1 MKKDPSI
8 SILIPVFNVEKYI
21 ERSARSLFDQTYE
34 NLECIFV
41 DDCSPDNSIG
51 ILENVLKDY
60 PRRKEQVKII
70 KHECNKGVSAAR
82 NTALRNSSGEFTIFV
97 DSDDD
102 MPRDAIEKLVKKQL
116 DTGADIITGQVVG
129 HYDDKVSIIERP
141 HFYDHDDFVE
151 DMIKPSLNHTL
162 WGRLIRKS
170 LYIEHNIQAK
180 EGINIGEDMQ
190 IMVQLAFYAN
200 RCESLWEVVYYYNCT
215 NELSCMNQYDLDNI
229 HRLTQDTA
237 SMEIV
242 RDFFIGKSDKFQ
254 NQAEGYLRDY
264 YLRLLRY
271 YGRSKMKDD
280 FEGIQKRLFGLRPQ
294 NRQMP
299 KKQKMK
305 FSNYR
310 IFRITESLLK

>member
-1 MKKDPSI
+1 MVKVSVLVPCY
-8 SILIPVFNVEKYI
+8 N
-21 ERSARSLFDQTYE
+21 ARDFIARCARAIFEQTYH
-34 NLECIFV
+34 NIECIFV

-60 PRRKEQVKII
+60 PQRKEQVKII

-82 NTALRNSSGEFTIFV
+82 NTALRNSSGEFTVFV

-116 DTGADIITGQVVG
+116 DTGADIITGQVVRL
-129 HYDDKVSIIERP
+129 YDNKVSIIERP

-200 RCESLWEVVYYYNCT
+200 KCESIWEVVYYYDCT
-215 NELSCMNQYDLDNI
+215 NELSCMNRYDLDNI
-229 HRLTQDTA
+229 HRLIQDTA

-242 RDFFIGKSDKFQ
+242 RDFFVGKSDRFL

-264 YLRLLRY
+264 YLKLLRY
-271 YGRSKMKDD
+271 YGRSKKKSN

-294 NRQMP
+294 NRKMT
-299 KKQKMK
+299 KRQKLK
-305 FSNYR
+305 FSGYR
-310 IFRITESLLK
+310 TFRLVDVLLK

>member
-1 MKKDPSI
+1 MVKVSVLVPYY
-8 SILIPVFNVEKYI
+8 N
-21 ERSARSLFDQTYE
+21 ARDFIARCARAIFEQTYH
-34 NLECIFV
+34 NIECIFV

-60 PRRKEQVKII
+60 PQRKEQVKII

-82 NTALRNSSGEFTIFV
+82 NTALRNSSGEFAIFV

-102 MPRDAIEKLVKKQL
+102 MPRDAVEKLVKRQL
-116 DTGADIITGQVVG
+116 DTGADIVTGQVVR
-129 HYDDKVSIIERP
+129 HYDNKVSIIERP

-200 RCESLWEVVYYYNCT
+200 KCESLWEVVYYYDCT

-229 HRLTQDTA
+229 HRLIQDTA

-242 RDFFIGKSDKFQ
+242 RDFFVGKSDRFL

-264 YLRLLRY
+264 YLKLLRY
-271 YGRSKMKDD
+271 YGRSKKKSY

-294 NRQMP
+294 NRKMT
-299 KKQKMK
+299 KRQKLK
-305 FSNYR
+305 FSGYR
-310 IFRITESLLK
+310 TFRLVNVLLK

>member
-1 MKKDPSI
+1 MTTIKVSVLVPYYNAR
-8 SILIPVFNVEKYI
+8 VFI
-21 ERSARSLFDQTYE
+21 ARCARAIFEQTYHDI
-34 NLECIFV
+34 ECVFV
-41 DDCSPDNSIG
+41 DDCSPDKTIG

-60 PRRKEQVKII
+60 PQRKDQVKII
-70 KHECNKGVSAAR
+70 KHESNKGVSAAR
-82 NTALRNSSGEFTIFV
+82 NTALRNSTGEFAIFV

-102 MPRDAIEKLVKKQL
+102 MPRDAVEKLVKRQL
-116 DTGADIITGQVVG
+116 DTGADIVTGQVVR
-129 HYDDKVSIIERP
+129 HYGDRVSMIERP

-200 RCESLWEVVYYYNCT
+200 KCESLWEVVYYYDCT
-215 NELSCMNQYDLDNI
+215 NELSCMNQYDLENI
-229 HRLTQDTA
+229 HRLIQDTA

-242 RDFFIGKSDKFQ
+242 RDFFVDKSDRFL
-254 NQAEGYLRDY
+254 NQAERYLRDY

-271 YGRSKMKDD
+271 YGRSKKKSD
-280 FEGIQKRLFGLRPQ
+280 FEGVQKRLFGLRPQ
-294 NRQMP
+294 NRKMT
-299 KKQKMK
+299 KRQKLK
-305 FSNYR
+305 FSGYR
-310 IFRITESLLK
+310 TFRLVNVLLK

>member
-1 MKKDPSI
+1 MVKVSVLVPCY
-8 SILIPVFNVEKYI
+8 N
-21 ERSARSLFDQTYE
+21 ARDFIARCARAIFEQTYH
-34 NLECIFV
+34 NIECIFV

-60 PRRKEQVKII
+60 PQRKEQVKII

-82 NTALRNSSGEFTIFV
+82 NTALRNSSGEFTVFV

-116 DTGADIITGQVVG
+116 DTGADIITGQVVR
-129 HYDDKVSIIERP
+129 HYDNKVSIIERP

-200 RCESLWEVVYYYNCT
+200 KCESLWEVVYYYDCT

-229 HRLTQDTA
+229 HRLIQDTA

-242 RDFFIGKSDKFQ
+242 RDFFVGKSDRFL

-264 YLRLLRY
+264 YLKLLRY
-271 YGRSKMKDD
+271 YGRSKKKSY

-294 NRQMP
+294 NRKMT
-299 KKQKMK
+299 KRQKLK
-305 FSNYR
+305 FSGYR
-310 IFRITESLLK
+310 TFRLVDVLLK

>member
-1 MKKDPSI
+1 MVKVSVLVPYY
-8 SILIPVFNVEKYI
+8 N
-21 ERSARSLFDQTYE
+21 ARDFIARCARAIFEQTYH
-34 NLECIFV
+34 NIECIFV

-60 PRRKEQVKII
+60 PQRKEQVKII

-82 NTALRNSSGEFTIFV
+82 NTALRNSSGEFTVFV

-116 DTGADIITGQVVG
+116 DTGADIITGQVVR
-129 HYDDKVSIIERP
+129 HYDNKVSIIERP

-200 RCESLWEVVYYYNCT
+200 KCESLWEVVYYYDCT

-229 HRLTQDTA
+229 HRLIQDTA

-242 RDFFIGKSDKFQ
+242 RDFFVGKSDRFL

-264 YLRLLRY
+264 YLKLLRY
-271 YGRSKMKDD
+271 YGRSKKKSY

-294 NRQMP
+294 NRKMT
-299 KKQKMK
+299 KRQKLK
-305 FSNYR
+305 FSGYR
-310 IFRITESLLK
+310 TFRLVNVLLK

>member
-1 MKKDPSI
+1 MKNNPLI
-8 SILIPVFNVEKYI
+8 SILIPIFNVEKYM
-21 ERSARSLFDQTYE
+21 ERIARSLFEQTYE
-34 NLECIFV
+34 NLECVFV

-51 ILENVLKDY
+51 ILENILKDY
-60 PRRKEQVKII
+60 PQRKEQVKII
-70 KHECNKGVSAAR
+70 KHESNKGVSAAR

-102 MPRDAIEKLVKKQL
+102 MPHDAVEKLVEKQL
-116 DTGADIITGQVVG
+116 ATGADIVTGQVVRR
-129 HYDDKVSIIERP
+129 YYDKVSMIERP
-141 HFYDHDDFVE
+141 HFYNHDDFVE

-200 RCESLWEVVYYYNCT
+200 RCESLWEVVYYYDCT
-215 NELSCMNQYDLDNI
+215 NEFSCMNQYDLDNI
-229 HRLTQDTA
+229 HRLIQDTA

-242 RDFFIGKSDKFQ
+242 RDFFVGKSDKFLD
-254 NQAEGYLRDY
+254 QAEGYLRDY

-271 YGRSKMKDD
+271 YGRYKMKGD
-280 FEGIQKRLFGLRPQ
+280 FEGIQKRLLGLHPQ
-294 NRQMP
+294 NRRIP
-299 KKQKMK
+299 KKQEMK
-305 FSNYR
+305 FSSYR
-310 IFRITESLLK
+310 KFRLVDSLLK

>member
-1 MKKDPSI
+1 MVKVSVLVPYY
-8 SILIPVFNVEKYI
+8 N
-21 ERSARSLFDQTYE
+21 ARDFIARCARAIFEQTYH
-34 NLECIFV
+34 NIECIFV

-60 PRRKEQVKII
+60 PQRKEQVKII

-82 NTALRNSSGEFTIFV
+82 NTALRNSSGEFTVFV

-116 DTGADIITGQVVG
+116 DTGADIITGQVVR
-129 HYDDKVSIIERP
+129 HYDNKVSIIERP

-200 RCESLWEVVYYYNCT
+200 KCESLWEVVYYYDCT
-215 NELSCMNQYDLDNI
+215 NELSCMNQYDLENI
-229 HRLTQDTA
+229 HRLIQDTA

-242 RDFFIGKSDKFQ
+242 RDFFVDKSDRFL
-254 NQAEGYLRDY
+254 NQAERYLRDY

-271 YGRSKMKDD
+271 YGRSKKKSD
-280 FEGIQKRLFGLRPQ
+280 FEGVQKRLFGLRPQ
-294 NRQMP
+294 NRKMT
-299 KKQKMK
+299 KRQKLK
-305 FSNYR
+305 FSGYR
-310 IFRITESLLK
+310 TFRLVNVLLK